1 MLLAISCKTVA
12 TEIKSNGKRYFENMR
27 YYTISHNF
35 YDEVPSFMINVKWR
49 GYKKKRTIWPKKS
62 ADEDQ

>member
-35 YDEVPSFMINVKWR
+35 YDEVPSFMINVK
-49 GYKKKRTIWPKKS
+49 
-62 ADEDQ
+62 